1 MFYFICRFI
10 SQLSKLQLMK
20 MLTFIKDNLN
30 GLSLDE
36 SISKSKNLDTIDPNE
51 DLNKV
56 RTWLLDSTL
65 Q

>member
-1 MFYFICRFI
+1 
-10 SQLSKLQLMK
+10 MK